1 MAIGVLGICSR
12 VAIYGVTVNITDF
25 GRWASVVSSG
35 ENDNVHYDLGHLMTI
50 DRN

>member
-1 MAIGVLGICSR
+1 MAIGVLGIFSR

-35 ENDNVHYDLGHLMTI
+35 ENDVHYDLGHLMTI